1 MKGIFL
7 PFVFFIPFVCSSQAT
22 LSADKTEIRIGDQV
36 KATILL
42 NLGNGKEL
50 VNAEHIWPDSM
61 KGIVVV
67 DGPSWNRDKPESTTA
82 TWSVALFDTGVVNIP
97 SLPLVIQQQGMI
109 DTVFTNTFA
118 VKVLPVEPDSTGL
131 SGIKDIYEQP
141 FNPGYY
147 KKYIPH
153 FIGILLLIA
162 ALVFW
167 LRQRK
172 SKRVAPEAVAIP
184 LLPHEWAAKAL
195 DELAERKLWQRGE
208 IKEHYTYLTDI
219 LREYLERRFAI
230 HAREQTSD
238 EILIQL
244 RKQHLSNSL
253 LTDTEELLS
262 VADLIK
268 FAKADPG
275 MDIHAATIE
284 RVRKFVIETI
294 PAFQQDT
301 TSEVKA
307 EGDETVQ

>member
-1 MKGIFL
+1 MKGILL
-7 PFVFFIPFVCSSQAT
+7 PLVFFIPFVCSSQAT

-42 NLGNGKEL
+42 DLGNGKEL
-50 VNAEHIWPDSM
+50 LNTDHIWPDSM

-97 SLPLVIQQQGMI
+97 SLPLVIQQQGTI
-109 DTVFTNTFA
+109 DTVFTNSFT

-153 FIGILLLIA
+153 FIGALLLIA

-172 SKRVAPEAVAIP
+172 SRRVAPEVVAIP

-208 IKEHYTYLTDI
+208 IKEHYTHLTDI

-294 PAFQQDT
+294 PAFQQDQVEQAK
-301 TSEVKA
+301 S
-307 EGDETVQ
+307 EGDEAVQ

>member
-7 PFVFFIPFVCSSQAT
+7 FLVFILPFVCASQAT

-50 VNAEHIWPDSM
+50 VNAEHIWPDST

>member
-7 PFVFFIPFVCSSQAT
+7 PLVFFLPFVCLSQAT
-22 LSADKTEIRIGDQV
+22 LSADKTEIKIGDQI
-36 KATILL
+36 KATILINLSEGRELL
-42 NLGNGKEL
+42 N
-50 VNAEHIWPDSM
+50 ADHIWPDSM

-67 DGPSWNRDKPESTTA
+67 DGPSWNKEKPESTTA

-97 SLPLVIQQQGMI
+97 SLPLVIQKQGMT
-109 DTVFTNTFA
+109 DTLFTNAFA
-118 VKVLPVEPDSTGL
+118 VKVMPVEPDSTGL

-141 FNPGYY
+141 FSPGYY

-153 FIGILLLIA
+153 VIGFLLFIA
-162 ALVFW
+162 ALIFW

-172 SKRVAPEAVAIP
+172 SKRVAPEVVAIP

-238 EILIQL
+238 EILVQL
-244 RKQHLSNSL
+244 RKQHLSNPL
-253 LTDTEELLS
+253 LADTEELLS

-275 MDIHAATIE
+275 IDIHAATIE

>member
-1 MKGIFL
+1 MKGIFIPL
-7 PFVFFIPFVCSSQAT
+7 VFFFPFVCLSQAT

-42 NLGNGKEL
+42 NLGNGTEL
-50 VNAEHIWPDSM
+50 LNADHIWPDSM

-97 SLPLVIQQQGMI
+97 SLPLVIQQEGMT
-109 DTVFTNTFA
+109 DTLFTNTFA
-118 VKVLPVEPDSTGL
+118 VKVMPVEPDSTGL
-131 SGIKDIYEQP
+131 SDIKDIYEQP

-153 FIGILLLIA
+153 VIGFLLLIA
-162 ALVFW
+162 GLIFW

-172 SKRVAPEAVAIP
+172 SKRGVPEIIAIP

-238 EILIQL
+238 EILVQL

-294 PAFQQDT
+294 PAFQQDIVD
-301 TSEVKA
+301 EDKA
-307 EGDETVQ
+307 DGDEAVQ

>member
-7 PFVFFIPFVCSSQAT
+7 PIVFFLPLVSMSQAT

-36 KATILL
+36 KATIRI
-42 NLGNGKEL
+42 NLGNGKDL
-50 VNAEHIWPDSM
+50 LNADHIWPDSM
-61 KGIVVV
+61 KGIVIV
-67 DGPSWNRDKPESTTA
+67 DGPSWNRDKPEFTTA

-97 SLPLVIQQQGMI
+97 SLPLVIQQDGVS
-109 DTVFTNTFA
+109 DTLFTNTFA
-118 VKVLPVEPDSTGL
+118 VKVMPVEPDSTGL
-131 SGIKDIYEQP
+131 SGIKDIYEEP

-153 FIGILLLIA
+153 VIGFLLFIA
-162 ALVFW
+162 ALIFW

-172 SKRVAPEAVAIP
+172 SKRVAPEVVAIP

-238 EILIQL
+238 EILFQL
-244 RKQHLSNSL
+244 RRLNLTISL

-294 PAFQQDT
+294 PAFQQATVD
-301 TSEVKA
+301 EVKA
-307 EGDETVQ
+307 NGDEAVQ

>member
-1 MKGIFL
+1 MKSIFL
-7 PFVFFIPFVCSSQAT
+7 LVVFFLPFVCSSQAT

-42 NLGNGKEL
+42 NLGNGKEIL
-50 VNAEHIWPDSM
+50 NVDHIWPDSM
-61 KGIVVV
+61 KGIAVV
-67 DGPSWNRDKPESTTA
+67 DGPSWNREKPESTTG
-82 TWSVALFDTGVVNIP
+82 TWTVALFDTGVVNIP
-97 SLPLVIQQQGMI
+97 SLPLVIQHQGMT
-109 DTVFTNTFA
+109 DTLFTNSFA
-118 VKVLPVEPDSTGL
+118 VKVMPVEPDSTGL

-153 FIGILLLIA
+153 VIGFLLFIA

-172 SKRVAPEAVAIP
+172 SKRGVPEIIEIP

-195 DELAERKLWQRGE
+195 DDLAERKLWQKGE

-238 EILIQL
+238 EILVQL

-253 LTDTEELLS
+253 LADTEELLS

-294 PAFQQDT
+294 PVFQQDIVDEDKT
-301 TSEVKA
+301 D
-307 EGDETVQ
+307 GDEAVQ

>member
-1 MKGIFL
+1 MKGILL
-7 PFVFFIPFVCSSQAT
+7 PLVFIIPFVCSSQAT

-42 NLGNGKEL
+42 DLGNGKEL
-50 VNAEHIWPDSM
+50 LNADHIWPDSM

-97 SLPLVIQQQGMI
+97 SLPLVIQQQGSI
-109 DTVFTNTFA
+109 DTVFTNSFS

-153 FIGILLLIA
+153 VIGALLLIA

-172 SKRVAPEAVAIP
+172 SRRVAPEVVAIP

-208 IKEHYTYLTDI
+208 IKEHYTHLTDI

-244 RKQHLSNSL
+244 RKQHLSDSL

-294 PAFQQDT
+294 PAFQQDQVEQAK
-301 TSEVKA
+301 S
-307 EGDETVQ
+307 EGDEAVQ

>member
-7 PFVFFIPFVCSSQAT
+7 PLVFFLPFVCASQAT
-22 LSADKTEIRIGDQV
+22 LSADKTEIRIGDQI
-36 KATILL
+36 KATILI
-42 NLGNGKEL
+42 NLGEGREL
-50 VNAEHIWPDSM
+50 LNADHIWPDSM

-67 DGPSWNRDKPESTTA
+67 DGPAWNRDKPESTTA

-97 SLPLVIQQQGMI
+97 SLPLVLQQQGMT
-109 DTVFTNTFA
+109 DTIFTNSFA
-118 VKVLPVEPDSTGL
+118 VKVMPVEPDSTGL
-131 SGIKDIYEQP
+131 SNIKEIYEQP

-153 FIGILLLIA
+153 VIGFLLFIA
-162 ALVFW
+162 ALIFW

-172 SKRVAPEAVAIP
+172 SKRVTPEFVAIP
-184 LLPHEWAAKAL
+184 HLPHEWAVKAL
-195 DELAERKLWQRGE
+195 EDLAERKLWQKGE

-294 PAFQQDT
+294 PAFQQDQT
-301 TSEVKA
+301 EQAKSE
-307 EGDETVQ
+307 EDEAVQ

>member
-7 PFVFFIPFVCSSQAT
+7 PLVFFFPFVCSSQAT

-50 VNAEHIWPDSM
+50 MNPDRIWPDSM

-67 DGPSWNRDKPESTTA
+67 DGPSWNRDNPESTTA

-97 SLPLVIQQQGMI
+97 SLPLVIQQGEMT
-109 DTVFTNTFA
+109 DTLFTNTFA
-118 VKVLPVEPDSTGL
+118 VKVMPVEPDSTGL
-131 SGIKDIYEQP
+131 SDIKDIHEQP

-153 FIGILLLIA
+153 VIGFFLFIA
-162 ALVFW
+162 ALLFW

-172 SKRVAPEAVAIP
+172 SKRVVPEIAAIP

-195 DELAERKLWQRGE
+195 EELAERKLWQRGE

-238 EILIQL
+238 EILVQL
-244 RKQHLSNSL
+244 RSQHLSNSL

-301 TSEVKA
+301 VDEVKA
-307 EGDETVQ
+307 DGDEAVQ

>member
-97 SLPLVIQQQGMI
+97 SLPLVIQQQGII